1 MQLTWL
7 LHTLLSLRFRAATL
21 PSWHACKSSSAFKH
35 SSQCHHHVHVLF
47 MEGINSHL
55 FYLHVPSSLLQAL
68 FPDNSYSH
76 DSGGDPEVIP
86 QLTFE
91 QFQDFHARYY
101 HPSNGRF
108 WFYGDDDATKRLQI
122 LDAYLR
128 CAAVGVAH
136 IAGCKLFYT

>member
-1 MQLTWL
+1 MSP
-7 LHTLLSLRFRAATL
+7 HPCVHLLSIANLASYHAF
-21 PSWHACKSSSAFKH
+21 PSLV
-35 SSQCHHHVHVLF
+35 VH
-47 MEGINSHL
+47 
-55 FYLHVPSSLLQAL
+55 QAL

-128 CAAVGVAH
+128 
-136 IAGCKLFYT
+136 

>member
-1 MQLTWL
+1 MHACVTCG
-7 LHTLLSLRFRAATL
+7 RAACCPHVCLTPNPL
-21 PSWHACKSSSAFKH
+21 ILHACESASAFDQTITSWTSH
-35 SSQCHHHVHVLF
+35 HASQ
-47 MEGINSHL
+47 
-55 FYLHVPSSLLQAL
+55 SLVATQAL

-128 CAAVGVAH
+128 
-136 IAGCKLFYT
+136 

>member
-1 MQLTWL
+1 VLTC
-7 LHTLLSLRFRAATL
+7 HYSL
-21 PSWHACKSSSAFKH
+21 
-35 SSQCHHHVHVLF
+35 
-47 MEGINSHL
+47 NS
-55 FYLHVPSSLLQAL
+55 QAL

-91 QFQDFHARYY
+91 QFQDFHARFY

-128 CAAVGVAH
+128 CVALL
-136 IAGCKLFYT
+136 LFICVHACMCTST

>member
-1 MQLTWL
+1 
-7 LHTLLSLRFRAATL
+7 
-21 PSWHACKSSSAFKH
+21 
-35 SSQCHHHVHVLF
+35 
-47 MEGINSHL
+47 
-55 FYLHVPSSLLQAL
+55 
-68 FPDNSYSH
+68 
-76 DSGGDPEVIP
+76 VIP

-128 CAAVGVAH
+128 WACVLSNRLLELQRMAPSQLVCLMRV
-136 IAGCKLFYT
+136 

>member
-1 MQLTWL
+1 MLRL
-7 LHTLLSLRFRAATL
+7 AVVFTLLPNNLL
-21 PSWHACKSSSAFKH
+21 ACSSAPW
-35 SSQCHHHVHVLF
+35 
-47 MEGINSHL
+47 
-55 FYLHVPSSLLQAL
+55 PSNLTLNCTHRHNTFRQAL
-68 FPDNSYSH
+68 FPDNTYNH

-108 WFYGDDDATKRLQI
+108 WFYGDDDADKRLQI

-128 CAAVGVAH
+128 WVWG
-136 IAGCKLFYT
+136 AGRG